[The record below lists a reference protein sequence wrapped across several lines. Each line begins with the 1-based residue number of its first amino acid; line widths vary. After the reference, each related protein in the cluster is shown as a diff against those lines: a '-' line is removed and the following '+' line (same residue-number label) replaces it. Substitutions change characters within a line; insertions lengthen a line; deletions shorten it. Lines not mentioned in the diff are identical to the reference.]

1 MVTLKTLEQSTP
13 QQVFDHVAT
22 HLLTQNKR
30 STNKNRDCLYK
41 SPEGLKCAAGCII
54 ADDEYN
60 EKMEDVVWRM
70 LVRREVVPE
79 AHMELISDLQY
90 CHDDYEPRIWKRK
103 LKEIAKYHNL
113 SISVLDK
120 F

>member
-1 MVTLKTLEQSTP
+1 MITLKTLEQSTP

-22 HLLTQNKR
+22 HLLIQNAR
-30 STNKNRDCLYK
+30 SVKNGHCMYR

-60 EKMEDVVWRM
+60 EGMEDVVWRM
-70 LVRREVVPE
+70 LVRKEIVPE
-79 AHMELISDLQY
+79 AHMELIIDLQY
-90 CHDDYEPRIWKRK
+90 CHDDYEPKSWKRK
-103 LKEIAKYHNL
+103 LKEIARYHNL
-113 SISVLDK
+113 STSVLDK